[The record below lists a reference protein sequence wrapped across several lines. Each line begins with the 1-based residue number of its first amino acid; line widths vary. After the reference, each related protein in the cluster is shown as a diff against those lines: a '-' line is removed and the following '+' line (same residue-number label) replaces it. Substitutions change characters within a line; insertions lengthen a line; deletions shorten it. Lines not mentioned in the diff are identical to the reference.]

1 MKLRWVSKGLTRW
14 HDPCVADLW
23 SLGMGLK
30 MKIRQ
35 SAALGVGLPAAIDRG
50 RLSAEARALPGLLRS
65 VFGAPWGRQPP
76 TLGRSTIHIR
86 KLMTGSAMVLATLTA
101 LGIGLPARASVLE
114 IPAANGGVETLGENI
129 NNAVLYAPANLL
141 VGNFISVTGTSIAPD
156 ELSTGTVSINPDPTV
171 YALDTASGLSG
182 YSEVDCE
189 LDYYFLIKGPSV
201 VSVPLVFNAVVY
213 TGSSGGGAVDES
225 ARLLIRAQNDLSV
238 LAYFPVQ
245 NSLTD
250 DIIADNISSGEVIIP
265 SNEIIDVSMDVRATA
280 QSFGGSVQSTA
291 YVDPSF
297 AIDPTF
303 LLSNPGYQLQFSQ
316 GVGNPFPSTVPSC
329 PPGR

>member
-86 KLMTGSAMVLATLTA
+86 EANDWLSDGVGYSHCVGNWLARS
-101 LGIGLPARASVLE
+101 GIGTR

-189 LDYYFLIKGPSV
+189 LDDYFLIKGPSV

-213 TGSSGGGAVDES
+213 TGSSGGGAVDER
-225 ARLLIRAQNDLSV
+225 AILLIRAQNHLSV
-238 LAYFPVQ
+238 PAYFPVQ

-250 DIIADNISSGEVIIP
+250 DIIADNISSGEVIIAF
-265 SNEIIDVSMDVRATA
+265 NEIIDVSMDVRATA